1 MFVIGLIGGIGSG
14 KSSVSEILNSLGVD
28 VIDADK
34 VGHEVYIPDSEGW
47 RKVISVFGQGIV
59 DQQNEIDRKKLGAI
73 VFGDPKEM
81 DKLNKLMHPI
91 MYKLIQEKI
100 NKLADNGVEVVIL
113 EAAILLEANWQ
124 PLTDEIWLAKS
135 DQEIV
140 IERVQLRNKFT
151 REEIIKRI
159 QSQMSNEEREKH
171 ADIVISNDGTL
182 EELKETVRS
191 LWHLKVNGGN
201 HDSK

>member
-100 NKLADNGVEVVIL
+100 NKLADNGVEFVVL

>member
-14 KSSVSEILNSLGVD
+14 KTSVSEILSSLGVD

>member
-14 KSSVSEILNSLGVD
+14 KTSVSEILNSLGVD

-100 NKLADNGVEVVIL
+100 NKLADNGVEFVVL

>member
-14 KSSVSEILNSLGVD
+14 KTSVSEILNSLGVD

-100 NKLADNGVEVVIL
+100 NKLADNGVEVVVL

>member
-14 KSSVSEILNSLGVD
+14 KTSVSEILNSLGVD

-100 NKLADNGVEVVIL
+100 NKLADNGVEFVVL

-124 PLTDEIWLAKS
+124 PLTDEIWLAKA

>member
-14 KSSVSEILNSLGVD
+14 KTSVSEILSSLGVD

-100 NKLADNGVEVVIL
+100 NKLADNGVEFVVL

-124 PLTDEIWLAKS
+124 PLTDEIWLAKA